1 MATTSK
7 SSLSET
13 HIHEVLSNERRRMA
27 IELLQD
33 HDQLS
38 LRDLSERIAELE
50 TGESPPPRNIRQS
63 AYVSLQQTHIPKLDE
78 LDIVS
83 YDDESKL
90 VSLAQAGDV
99 TVYMEVV
106 PEGELSW
113 SEYYATLAGLGIVL
127 MIAVAA
133 NVPLLTNIGAPV
145 LGSVV
150 FSVFG
155 ASAIYQRWAQHSQ
168 Q

>member
-1 MATTSK
+1 MATTSE
-7 SSLSET
+7 SGLSET

-33 HDQLS
+33 NEALS

-78 LDIVS
+78 LNIVS
-83 YDDESKL
+83 YNEDSKE

-99 TVYMEVV
+99 AVYMEVV

-113 SEYYATLAGLGIVL
+113 SEYYATLSALGIVL
-127 MIAVAA
+127 MIAAA
-133 NVPLLTNIGAPV
+133 ADVPLISALGAPV
-145 LGSVV
+145 LASIV
-150 FSVFG
+150 FAVFG
-155 ASAIYQRWAQHSQ
+155 ASAVYQRWVQSSQ
-168 Q
+168 N